1 MYFSIIY
8 NIHRCVYIL
17 YIRALLGRRM
27 VEDGCAANW
36 KTTTGGW
43 KRCKRRL
50 RCVVGERW
58 LAAGGEMDDGNAYN
72 HI

>member
-1 MYFSIIY
+1 M
-8 NIHRCVYIL
+8 YIL

-58 LAAGGEMDDGNAYN
+58 LAGGRR
-72 HI
+72 